1 MDARS
6 AQQGGLHFFAHRRKL
21 CCLYLSTGR
30 RLALPAVELGRILR
44 RGAGVEW
51 RVVAGAGEG
60 PRVRGR
66 QVAPGLALG
75 QRGWRGRL
83 GRLAHGIGLAATAVG
98 GGGGGWW
105 QGIRL
110 HFGVIG
116 RQNYLCQSAGFWP
129 ALTTFKVRT
138 VAFSIKYQS

>member
-51 RVVAGAGEG
+51 RVVAGGEG
-60 PRVRGR
+60 PRREASR
-66 QVAPGLALG
+66 RLG
-75 QRGWRGRL
+75 AWRGMARSLVALRMGL
-83 GRLAHGIGLAATAVG
+83 GLLQR
-98 GGGGGWW
+98 
-105 QGIRL
+105 R
-110 HFGVIG
+110 
-116 RQNYLCQSAGFWP
+116 
-129 ALTTFKVRT
+129 
-138 VAFSIKYQS
+138 